1 MKKYLGDKKFYKMV
15 LAIAVPIII
24 QNGITNFVS
33 LLDNIMVGRIGTE
46 QMSGVAIVNQLIFVF
61 NISIFGAISGA
72 SIFSAQFFGNKNYR
86 GMRDSYRFKFISV
99 LLVTIISIGL
109 FIVLGSNL
117 ISLYLHEGS
126 STGDIA
132 KTLLYGEKYIR
143 VMLWG
148 LIPFAINQAYTSS
161 LREMGQTLLPM
172 ASGLAAVLVN
182 LLFNYILI
190 FGKLGFPALGVEG
203 AAIATV
209 ISRYVELTITAVWT
223 HMNSRDIPFIR
234 EAYRSLTIPKD
245 LTGKILI
252 KGLPLMAN
260 EFLWSGGMAT
270 LTQCYSVRGLAVIGG
285 LNIAS
290 TISNVFN
297 VVFIALGGSISVIVG
312 QLLGA
317 GKMEEARDT
326 DRKLIFFS
334 VSICVIVG
342 VIMAMLSSVFPSI
355 YNTTEEVK
363 RLASSFIVIA
373 SLCMPLH
380 AFMHATYFTLRS
392 GGKTIITFLFD
403 SGYVWMINI
412 PLAFILTRYTNLDIV
427 AIYLSCQLIEII
439 KCVIGYILVKKG
451 VWLQNIVDHEA
462 LEEYS

>member
-1 MKKYLGDKKFYKMV
+1 MKKYIGDKKFYKMV
-15 LAIAVPIII
+15 LAIAIPIII

-46 QMSGVAIVNQLIFVF
+46 EMSGVAIVNQLIFVF
-61 NISIFGAISGA
+61 NVSIFGAISGA
-72 SIFSAQFFGNKNYR
+72 SIFGAQFFGNKNYK
-86 GMRDSYRFKFISV
+86 GMRDSFRFKFISV
-99 LLVTIISIGL
+99 LIVTIISALI
-109 FIVLGSNL
+109 FIIFGRNL

-126 STGDIA
+126 STGDIV
-132 KTLLYGEKYIR
+132 KTLFYGEKYLK

-148 LIPFAINQAYTSS
+148 LLPFAINQAYSSS

-172 ASGLAAVLVN
+172 ASGLTAVIVN
-182 LLFNYILI
+182 LIFNYILI

-209 ISRYVELTITAVWT
+209 ISRYAELSITVIWT

-234 EAYRSLTIPKD
+234 EAYRSFRVPKE
-245 LTGKILI
+245 LTGKIFL
-252 KGLPLMAN
+252 KGLPLMIN

-270 LTQCYSVRGLAVIGG
+270 LTQSYSIRGLAVVGG

-317 GKMEEARDT
+317 GKMEEAKDT

-334 VSICVIVG
+334 VSMCVVVG
-342 VIMAMLSSVFPSI
+342 GIMSMLSSVFPSI

-363 RLASSFIVIA
+363 RLASSFILIS

-392 GGKTIITFLFD
+392 GGKTLITFLFD
-403 SGYVWMINI
+403 SGYVWAINI
-412 PLAFILTRYTNLDIV
+412 PLAFVLTRFTDLNIV
-427 AIYLSCQLIEII
+427 VIYLCCQLIEII
-439 KCVIGYILVKKG
+439 KCIIGYVLVKKG
-451 VWLQNIVDHEA
+451 VWLQNIVE
-462 LEEYS
+462 

>member
-1 MKKYLGDKKFYKMV
+1 MKKYIGDRKFYKMV

-46 QMSGVAIVNQLIFVF
+46 EMSGVAIVNQLIFVF
-61 NISIFGAISGA
+61 NVSIFGAISGA
-72 SIFSAQFFGNKNYR
+72 SIFGAQFFGNKNYK

-99 LLVTIISIGL
+99 LLVTFISA
-109 FIVLGSNL
+109 FIFVIFGRNL
-117 ISLYLHEGS
+117 ISLYLHKGS
-126 STGDIA
+126 TTGDIA
-132 KTLLYGEKYIR
+132 KTLLFGEKYLR

-148 LIPFAINQAYTSS
+148 LLPFAINQAYTSS

-172 ASGLAAVLVN
+172 ASGLVAVLVN
-182 LLFNYILI
+182 LAFNYVLI
-190 FGKLGFPALGVEG
+190 FGKLGFPVLGVEG

-209 ISRYVELTITAVWT
+209 ISRYVELSITVLWT
-223 HMNSRDIPFIR
+223 HINSRDIPFIR
-234 EAYRSLTIPKD
+234 GAYKTFRISKE
-245 LTGKILI
+245 LTGKILL

-260 EFLWSGGMAT
+260 EFFWSGGMAT

-334 VSICVIVG
+334 VSMCVIIG
-342 VIMAMLSSVFPSI
+342 LIMASLSSIFPSI
-355 YNTTEEVK
+355 YNTTREVK
-363 RLASSFIVIA
+363 ELASSFILIV

-392 GGKTIITFLFD
+392 GGKTLITFLFD
-403 SGYVWMINI
+403 SGYVWLFNI
-412 PLAFILTRYTNLDIV
+412 PLAFILTRYTSLNILV
-427 AIYLSCQLIEII
+427 IYLSCQLIEII
-439 KCVIGYILVKKG
+439 KCIIGYVLVKKG
-451 VWLQNIVDHEA
+451 VWLQNIVE
-462 LEEYS
+462 

>member
-1 MKKYLGDKKFYKMV
+1 MEKYIGNKKFYKMV

-46 QMSGVAIVNQLIFVF
+46 EMSGVAIVNQLLFVF
-61 NISIFGAISGA
+61 NVSIFGAVSGA
-72 SIFSAQFFGNKNYR
+72 SIFGAQFFGNKNYK

-99 LLVTIISIGL
+99 LLVTVISISL
-109 FIVLGSNL
+109 FILFGRNL

-126 STGDIA
+126 STGDIE
-132 KTLLYGEKYIR
+132 KTLIYGEKYLR

-148 LIPFAINQAYTSS
+148 LIPFAINQAYSSS

-172 ASGLAAVLVN
+172 VSGIAAVLVN
-182 LLFNYILI
+182 LTFNYFLI

-209 ISRYVELTITAVWT
+209 LSRYVELSITALWT
-223 HMNSRDIPFIR
+223 HINRKDIPFIR
-234 EAYRSLTIPKD
+234 GAYKSLRIPKD
-245 LTGKILI
+245 LTGKILL

-260 EFLWSGGMAT
+260 EFFWSGGMAT
-270 LTQCYSVRGLAVIGG
+270 LTQCYSVRGLDVIGG

-297 VVFIALGGSISVIVG
+297 VIFIALGGSISVIVG

-334 VSICVIVG
+334 VSMCVIVG
-342 VIMAMLSSVFPSI
+342 GIMAMLSSVFPSI

-363 RLASSFIVIA
+363 KLASSFIVIA

-392 GGKTIITFLFD
+392 GGKTVITFLFD
-403 SGYVWMINI
+403 SGYVWLINI
-412 PLAFILTRYTNLDIV
+412 PLAFILTRFTNFNII
-427 AIYLSCQLIEII
+427 AIYLSCQLIEIV

-451 VWLQNIVDHEA
+451 VWLQNIVE
-462 LEEYS
+462 